1 MMKCKSFNK
10 ERDRMLFNSFIFIF
24 LFLPIVFSG
33 YFLLNHFKKYQLSIY
48 WLALGSLFF
57 YGYFEPKYLILITIS
72 ISINYI
78 IGSLMNRSE
87 ERGKKRILLTIGI
100 LFNVSL
106 LGYYKYADFFI
117 SNTNTVLG
125 TNFNL
130 LHLILPLGLSFITF
144 QKIAYLV
151 DTYRGETKDYKFST
165 FVLFATFFP
174 QLIAGP
180 IVHHKEV
187 IPQFEEEK
195 SKRISLDNVSK
206 GIFIFLI
213 GLTKKVVIADTV
225 AIWANDGFQNY
236 HNLTFL
242 ESWITSFAY
251 TTQLYFDFSGYCDMA
266 IGLALLFNIKL
277 PTNFHSPYKSRN
289 IQDFWKRWHMTL
301 GRFLTQYIYI
311 PFGGNR
317 KGPTRTYFNLFIV
330 FFISGFWHGAG
341 WTFIIWGTLHGIAS
355 ILVRLWGKTK
365 IQLPYWISWLLT
377 FQFVNVAWIYFR
389 AATVDQANIMITKMF
404 TPNWAEFK
412 EFLSHPVRHFPQS
425 VTYKIGTLSLDNPK
439 LIVLSLFILLLIAFL
454 TKNSIQRL
462 EEFKYKWFNIIACQL
477 MLILV
482 LISIFY
488 MQKNSIFLYFNF

>member
-1 MMKCKSFNK
+1 
-10 ERDRMLFNSFIFIF
+10 MLFNSFIFIF

-33 YFLLNHFKKYQLSIY
+33 YFLLNYFKKHQLSLY

-57 YGYFEPKYLILITIS
+57 YGYFKPIYLILIS
-72 ISINYI
+72 ISIGFNYL
-78 IGSLMNRSE
+78 IGSQMNGT
-87 ERGKKRILLTIGI
+87 ERRGIKKTLLTIGI

-117 SNTNTVLG
+117 SNTNTALG

-151 DTYRGETKDYKFST
+151 DTFRGETKNYKFST

-180 IVHHKEV
+180 IVHHKEI

-195 SKRISLDNVSK
+195 NKRISFDNVSK
-206 GIFIFLI
+206 GIYIFLI

-236 HNLTFL
+236 KSLTFI
-242 ESWITSFAY
+242 ESWITSFSY
-251 TTQLYFDFSGYCDMA
+251 TIQLYFDFSGYCDMA

-277 PTNFHSPYKSRN
+277 PTNFYSPYKSRN
-289 IQDFWKRWHMTL
+289 IQEFWKKWHMTL

-317 KGPTRTYFNLFIV
+317 KGAARTYFNLFIV

-341 WTFIIWGTLHGIAS
+341 WTFILWGTLHGLAS
-355 ILVRLWGKTK
+355 IIVRLWGKTK
-365 IQLPYWISWLLT
+365 IQLPYWFSWFIT

-389 AATVDQANIMITKMF
+389 ASTIGQANTIIFKMF
-404 TPNWAEFK
+404 NPNWEEFK
-412 EFLSHPVRHFPQS
+412 GIFSHPIRHFSQS
-425 VTYKIGTLSLDNPK
+425 VSYKIGTLTLNNPK
-439 LIVLSLFILLLIAFL
+439 LIILSLIILFIIAFL
-454 TKNSIQRL
+454 TNNSIQRL
-462 EEFKYKWFNIIACQL
+462 EKFKYKWFNIFMCQV
-477 MLILV
+477 MLLLV
-482 LISIFY
+482 LVSIFY

>member
-1 MMKCKSFNK
+1 
-10 ERDRMLFNSFIFIF
+10 MLFNSFIFIF

-72 ISINYI
+72 ISINYF
-78 IGSLMNRSE
+78 IGSLMNRT
-87 ERGKKRILLTIGI
+87 ERKDKKRILLTIGI

-117 SNTNTVLG
+117 SNTNNVLG

-151 DTYRGETKDYKFST
+151 DTFRGETRDYKFST
-165 FVLFATFFP
+165 FALFATFFP

-180 IVHHKEV
+180 IVHHKEI

-195 SKRISLDNVSK
+195 NKHISFDNVSK

-236 HNLTFL
+236 QNLTFL
-242 ESWITSFAY
+242 ESWITSLSY

-289 IQDFWKRWHMTL
+289 IQDFWKKWHMTL

-317 KGPTRTYFNLFIV
+317 KGAARTYFNLFIV

-341 WTFIIWGTLHGIAS
+341 WTFILWGTLHGLAS
-355 ILVRLWGKTK
+355 ILVRLWGKTS
-365 IQLPYWISWLLT
+365 IQLPYCFSWFIT

-389 AATVDQANIMITKMF
+389 ASTIGQANTMISKMF
-404 TPNWAEFK
+404 NPNWEEFRN
-412 EFLSHPVRHFPQS
+412 FFSHPVRHFSQS
-425 VTYKIGTLSLDNPK
+425 IPYKIGTLTLDNPK
-439 LIVLSLFILLLIAFL
+439 LIILSLFILLVIAFF

-462 EEFKYKWFNIIACQL
+462 ENFTYKWSNIIVCQV

-482 LISIFY
+482 LVSIFY